1 MKVSEIK
8 KILETADD
16 DAEIKVYDSDGNEWN
31 VWSTHYFV
39 GKKVFQINLY

>member
-8 KILETADD
+8 KALETADD

-31 VWSTHYFV
+31 VWNTHYFV
-39 GKKVFQINLY
+39 GKKVFQLNLY